1 MGGVDHHG
9 SDLRAG

>member
-1 MGGVDHHG
+1 MTGLG